1 MPRYQF
7 ACPSCETT
15 FEEKRSFARSDDP
28 AACPACAALT
38 TEKVIGTAMFYAPG
52 SAAKAMLDPKP
63 SARPVPTAHPG
74 GCPCCSGRSGA
85 GGGTV
90 I

>member
-15 FEEKRSFARSDDP
+15 FEEKRTFSRSDDP
-28 AACPACAALT
+28 AACPACATTT
-38 TEKVIGTAMFYAPG
+38 TEKVIGAAMFYAPG

-63 SARPVPTAHPG
+63 AARPVPTAHAG

-85 GGGTV
+85 AGGTV
-90 I
+90 L